1 MTYKHFYLTLCIMNV
16 VILTKKP
23 NIYSFLAATNCPFIT
38 VSTNVCMMRIHMYTH
53 FMLRFLHKEALSNQ
67 SSWHGTHAQ

>member
-1 MTYKHFYLTLCIMNV
+1 MIQKCRHTN
-16 VILTKKP
+16 KKP

-67 SSWHGTHAQ
+67 SSWHRTHAQ